1 MIGFAIFCGILA
13 VWAFWITRGKGEKAR
28 TSGSTW
34 FARFAI
40 FAIPM
45 PFLANAFGWI
55 FTEMGRQPWIVA
67 PSPDGDPLVR
77 LLTMQGVSGH
87 EGWQVIVSLVVF
99 TLLYGVLAVVW
110 YYLMHKQ
117 AVKDIKAPRSL
128 LAKESAAPAELDTP
142 TISFGY

>member
-1 MIGFAIFCGILA
+1 
-13 VWAFWITRGKGEKAR
+13 
-28 TSGSTW
+28 
-34 FARFAI
+34 
-40 FAIPM
+40 
-45 PFLANAFGWI
+45 
-55 FTEMGRQPWIVA
+55 MGRQPWIVA

-87 EGWQVIVSLVVF
+87 DGWQVIVSLVVF

-117 AVKDIKAPRSL
+117 AVKDIKAPRAL
-128 LAKESAAPAELDTP
+128 TLHESAAREQIETP